1 MAAAFLGVAAGT
13 LHESRIKNNLDNLR
27 RNAPSAP
34 LKGELLSEREAEG
47 FHAQLTNK
55 PLRFR

>member
-1 MAAAFLGVAAGT
+1 MCGIIKGVV
-13 LHESRIKNNLDNLR
+13 LENQISVR
-27 RNAPSAP
+27 REAPSAP

-47 FHAQLTNK
+47 FSCTALLTDK